1 MRPWR
6 LPSNWAESR
15 TERRSTAGRAVAYV
29 VSHVATP
36 RPARPAPGSS
46 FGVGGGQFNKGAG
59 QIDAAMI
66 IVLDWSQ

>member
-6 LPSNWAESR
+6 LPSSWAESQP
-15 TERRSTAGRAVAYV
+15 ERRSAAGHAGERV
-29 VSHVATP
+29 VPPVVP
-36 RPARPAPGSS
+36 LRPVRPAPGSS

-66 IVLDWSQ
+66 IVLDWS

>member
-6 LPSNWAESR
+6 LPSSWAESQP
-15 TERRSTAGRAVAYV
+15 ERRSAAGRSGAFV
-29 VSHVATP
+29 VSPVATP
-36 RPARPAPGSS
+36 RPVRPAPGSS

-66 IVLDWSQ
+66 IVLDWS